1 MRNIENQ
8 TIIEELIN
16 SITHGVGLALSVIG
30 FIVLVTLS
38 ILHGTAWQ
46 IAGCAVFGL
55 TLIFLYTASTLYH
68 SLRTA
73 RAKRVFKVVDH
84 AAIYLLIAG
93 TYTPFTLVN
102 LRGFWGWTLFGL
114 IWTLTILGIAF
125 KIFFIDKFKILSALV
140 YIVMGWLGLVA
151 FKPLLEMVPLAGII
165 WLLAGG
171 LFYTT
176 GVIFF
181 ASKHIP
187 YSHAI
192 WHVFVMAGSICHYFA
207 VFFSVLQT

>member
-151 FKPLLEMVPLAGII
+151 FKPLLEMVPQASSGC
-165 WLLAGG
+165 LLADC
-171 LFYTT
+171 FTRR
-176 GVIFF
+176 
-181 ASKHIP
+181 A
-187 YSHAI
+187 
-192 WHVFVMAGSICHYFA
+192 
-207 VFFSVLQT
+207 